1 MNLTNLGITGLFAAQ
16 KRMQVT
22 GHNINN
28 IDTAGYNR
36 QSVLVE
42 TAGSVGSGNG
52 YYGRGVQVVTVQRSY
67 DNFLYQQLVRSQTT
81 GAALV
86 SYGTEIAQ
94 LDNLFSDRTVGVS
107 PALQNFFNGLEAVAS
122 QPADPSARQEL
133 LGRAE
138 SLATQIRDATSYM
151 NRVNENINTQVG
163 TTVTQINS
171 YLERIDNVNKQIVA
185 AKGTTPGHE
194 PNDLLDQREQ
204 LVSELGQ
211 LIDVRTVEQDGRM
224 SITTAGGQMLLGGE
238 SIYPLHAVRSA
249 ENPER
254 MVVGFTSALNVDGK
268 MVVSEFREGTIK
280 GGTLGGL
287 LQFRQESLEPAI
299 NALGRLA
306 VGLAHTVNDIHR
318 QGVDLKGEAGKDMF
332 SVSGPKVIANGN
344 NPASSGTYPDD
355 LGVSFYKDLIDPTD
369 LSKGYTQPVDKLTG
383 DNYRIE
389 RVDDRFQLRNL
400 TSNEVTALNGPEE
413 NDGIT
418 RVDGL
423 EIDVSG
429 LKTKSQ
435 NGDSWLI
442 QPTSNAGSSLQVE
455 IKRPQDI
462 AAADKSMAEADKEI
476 GSANGGIAQKL
487 ANLRNTKVLADGSLS
502 LNDSFGQIV
511 NRIAVQTQQNGT
523 AAKAQLKLIE
533 QNYAAQQTL
542 SGVNKD
548 EEYIMLQR
556 YQEQYQAAARL
567 IDVSSQMFDTLL
579 GLRS

>member
-1 MNLTNLGITGLFAAQ
+1 MNLANLGITGLFAAQ

-204 LVSELGQ
+204 LVAELGQ

-344 NPASSGTYPDD
+344 NPVSSGVP
-355 LGVSFYKDLIDPTD
+355 GVSFYKDPVDPAD
-369 LSKGYTQPVDKLTG
+369 PSKGYTQPVDKLTG

-389 RVDDRFQLRNL
+389 RVDGRFQLRNL
-400 TSNEVTALNGPEE
+400 SSNDVTPLNGPDK
-413 NDGIT
+413 NGGIT

-423 EIDVSG
+423 EIDVSS
-429 LKTKSQ
+429 LKTQSQ
-435 NGDSWLI
+435 DGDSWLL
-442 QPTSNAGSSLQVE
+442 QPTVNAGSSLQVE

-462 AAADKSMAEADKEI
+462 AAADKDT
-476 GSANGGIAQKL
+476 GSANGAIAQKL
-487 ANLRNTKVLADGSLS
+487 ADLRNTKVLADGSLS

>member
-1 MNLTNLGITGLFAAQ
+1 MNLANLGITGLFAAQ

-22 GHNINN
+22 GHNIIN
-28 IDTAGYNR
+28 IYTAGYNR

-344 NPASSGTYPDD
+344 NPVSSGVP
-355 LGVSFYKDLIDPTD
+355 GVSFYKDPVDPAD
-369 LSKGYTQPVDKLTG
+369 PSKGYTQPVDKLTG

-389 RVDDRFQLRNL
+389 RVDGRFQLRNL
-400 TSNEVTALNGPEE
+400 SSNDVTPLNGPDK
-413 NDGIT
+413 NGGIT

-429 LKTKSQ
+429 LKTQSQ
-435 NGDSWLI
+435 DGDSWLL
-442 QPTSNAGSSLQVE
+442 QPTVNAGSSLQVE

-462 AAADKSMAEADKEI
+462 AAADKDT
-476 GSANGGIAQKL
+476 GSANGAIAQKL
-487 ANLRNTKVLADGSLS
+487 ADLRNSKVLADGSLS

>member
-1 MNLTNLGITGLFAAQ
+1 MNLANLGITGLYAAQ

-42 TAGSVGSGNG
+42 TAGSVGGSGG
-52 YYGRGVQVVTVQRSY
+52 YYGRGVQVVTVQRSH
-67 DNFLYQQLVRSQTT
+67 DNFLYQQLVRSQTA

-94 LDNLFSDRTVGVS
+94 LDNLFSDRTVGIS

-122 QPADPSARQEL
+122 QPADSSARQEL

-151 NRVNENINTQVG
+151 NRVSENINTQVG

-171 YLERIDNVNKQIVA
+171 YLERIDNVNKQIVS

-204 LVSELGQ
+204 LVAELGQ
-211 LIDVRTVEQDGRM
+211 LIDVRTVEQDGRL
-224 SITTAGGQMLLGGE
+224 SVTTAGGQMLLGGE
-238 SIYPLHAVRSA
+238 RVYPLHAVRSA

-254 MVVGFTSALNVDGK
+254 IVVGFTSALNVDGK

-287 LQFRQESLEPAI
+287 LQFRQESLEPSI
-299 NALGRLA
+299 SSLGRLA
-306 VGLAHTVNDIHR
+306 VGLAHAVNDIHR
-318 QGVDLKGEAGKDMF
+318 QGVDLKGEPGKDLF
-332 SVSGPKVIANGN
+332 SVSGPKILANGN
-344 NPASSGTYPDD
+344 NPVSSGIP
-355 LGVSFYKDLIDPTD
+355 GVSFYKDPVDPAD
-369 LSKGYTQPVDKLTG
+369 PSKGYTQPVDQLTG

-389 RVDDRFQLRNL
+389 RVDGRFQLRNL
-400 TSNEVTALNGPEE
+400 SSNDVTPLNGPDK
-413 NDGIT
+413 NGGIT

-423 EIDVSG
+423 EIDVSS
-429 LKTKSQ
+429 LETKSQ
-435 NGDSWLI
+435 DGDSWLV
-442 QPTSNAGSSLQVE
+442 QPTANAGSSLQVE

-462 AAADKSMAEADKEI
+462 AAADNDT
-476 GSANGGIAQKL
+476 GSANGAIAQKL
-487 ANLRNTKVLADGSLS
+487 ADLRNTKVLADGSLS

-533 QNYAAQQTL
+533 QNYAAQQSL

>member
-1 MNLTNLGITGLFAAQ
+1 MNLANLGITGLFAAQ

-254 MVVGFTSALNVDGK
+254 TVVGFTSALNVDGK
-268 MVVSEFREGTIK
+268 MVASEFREGTIK

-344 NPASSGTYPDD
+344 NPVSSGVP
-355 LGVSFYKDLIDPTD
+355 GVSFYKDPVDPAD
-369 LSKGYTQPVDKLTG
+369 PSKGYTQPVDKLTG

-389 RVDDRFQLRNL
+389 RVDGRFQLRNL
-400 TSNEVTALNGPEE
+400 SSNDVTPLNGPDK
-413 NDGIT
+413 NGGIT

-429 LKTKSQ
+429 LKTQSQ
-435 NGDSWLI
+435 DGDSWLL
-442 QPTSNAGSSLQVE
+442 QPTVNAGSSLQVE

-462 AAADKSMAEADKEI
+462 AAADKDT
-476 GSANGGIAQKL
+476 GSANGAIAQKL
-487 ANLRNTKVLADGSLS
+487 ADLRNSKVLADGSLS